1 VLSILLGQRTVKN
14 FMSDTDNRMKQYEA
28 KFEELKLAF
37 QGRAVLQ
44 TELTVLRILDS
55 VDHIG
60 E

>member
-1 VLSILLGQRTVKN
+1 
-14 FMSDTDNRMKQYEA
+14 MSDTDSRIKQYEA
-28 KFEELKLAF
+28 KFQELKLAF